1 MKKGFLLV
9 LALMLALLP
18 SAGGAE
24 GLPGLLSAVREGIGE
39 GLAAGAAQAQ
49 RAMDSDLTLDMSIGG
64 EGFGARIEE
73 GQQLTLTLTAGNP
86 RPVETA
92 VTIELRLPQRLGA
105 AQTAWEAVL
114 PAAACDPET
123 GELVPSETVF
133 TRELTLAPG
142 GASEE
147 VTLEAEMS
155 MGTRFYRART
165 PLAICVSDV
174 SAAAD
179 VLGTEDG
186 RAQIGDALTYRV
198 EIANA
203 GMAAKDVP
211 VELILPDGM
220 ALAGE
225 LPEGFAMVGRRIS
238 GQVLAQAAGVDE
250 AGTAASMMTLELPVT
265 VEQDALDGDADATRL
280 LAASLRV
287 DGERIAVPRV
297 QLCAPRI
304 SARLI
309 PESSSLKAGEETTL
323 RILVVNSGLA
333 EADVRLTCVLPDGL
347 TLAQEQ
353 KTAETKDGAQTD
365 AEAEDAQAAIAQQDE
380 GPQQLDGGALVYA
393 LHIPAAEE
401 GESGV
406 CAATTT
412 IRLRVKAEAAQDNL
426 KERLLGT
433 SLAWDVDGGEAQL
446 GEAVALRV
454 KGESFLGLTRSEW
467 NGVFWSAL
475 LLAATIACLC
485 AAVHTDKSDEDY
497 SFE

>member
-24 GLPGLLSAVREGIGE
+24 GLPGLLTAVREGIGE

-49 RAMDSDLTLDMSIGG
+49 RAMDSDLTLDMIIGG

-155 MGTRFYRART
+155 LGTRFYRARA

-174 SAAAD
+174 AAQAQ
-179 VLGTEDG
+179 VLGADEG
-186 RAQIGDALTYRV
+186 RARLGDALTYRV
-198 EIANA
+198 EITNA

-211 VELILPDGM
+211 FEMILPDGVT
-220 ALAGE
+220 LAGA
-225 LPEGFAMVGRRIS
+225 LPEGFVMTGRRVS
-238 GQVLAQAAGVDE
+238 GQVSAE
-250 AGTAASMMTLELPVT
+250 AASADDAGAAASLLAVELPVT
-265 VEQDALDGDADATRL
+265 VDADALDGDEDATRL

-304 SARLI
+304 SAQLLS
-309 PESSSLKAGEETTL
+309 ESSNLEVGDETTL

-333 EADVRLTCVLPDGL
+333 EADVRLTCVLPEGL
-347 TLAQEQ
+347 TLAQDEAAA
-353 KTAETKDGAQTD
+353 TAAEADAPDDGAQ
-365 AEAEDAQAAIAQQDE
+365 AVSAQQSE
-380 GPQQLDGGALVYA
+380 GPQRLENGALVYT

-401 GESGV
+401 GEGGV
-406 CAATTT
+406 CAATQT
-412 IRLRVKAEAAQDNL
+412 IRLRVKAEAAQSNVR
-426 KERLLGT
+426 ERLLGA
-433 SLAWDVDGGEAQL
+433 SLAWDVDGGDAQL
-446 GEAVALRV
+446 GEAVALCVRT
-454 KGESFLGLTRSEW
+454 ESFLGLTGAEW
-467 NGVFWSAL
+467 QGVFWAAL

-485 AAVHTDKSDEDY
+485 AAVHTDKSEESY
-497 SFE
+497 SFD

>member
-9 LALMLALLP
+9 LAAMLAMLP
-18 SAGGAE
+18 AAGWAE
-24 GLPGLLSAVREGIGE
+24 GLPELFTAVQEGVSE
-39 GLAAGAAQAQ
+39 GLTLGAAQA
-49 RAMDSDLTLDMSIGG
+49 MDGDLTLELSVGDAGS
-64 EGFGARIEE
+64 GARIEE
-73 GQQLTLTLTAGNP
+73 GQSLTLTLTAGNP
-86 RPVETA
+86 RPEDTP
-92 VTIELRLPQRLGA
+92 VTIELHLPQRLHSA
-105 AQTAWEAVL
+105 EETVWQAVL
-114 PAAACDPET
+114 PAAQADPET
-123 GELVPSETVF
+123 GAPVPSQTVF
-133 TRELTLAPG
+133 TREIALATG
-142 GASEE
+142 GVSEE

-165 PLAICVSDV
+165 PLSICVSDV

-179 VLGTEDG
+179 VMGADDG
-186 RAQIGDALTYRV
+186 RARLGDALTYRV

-211 VELILPDGM
+211 VELILPDGV

-225 LPEGFAMVGRRIS
+225 LPEGFVMVGRRIS
-238 GQVLAQAAGVDE
+238 GQVRADAAGVDD
-250 AGTAASMMTLELPVT
+250 AGAAASLMTLELPVT

-309 PESSSLKAGEETTL
+309 PESSSMEIGDETTL

-333 EADVRLTCVLPDGL
+333 EADVRLTCVLPEGL
-347 TLAQEQ
+347 TLAEEE
-353 KTAETKDGAQTD
+353 KTAAAK
-365 AEAEDAQAAIAQQDE
+365 EDAQADEDAQGAQAVSAQQDE
-380 GPQQLDGGALVYA
+380 EPQKLENGALVYA
-393 LHIPAAEE
+393 LHVPAAEE

-426 KERLLGT
+426 KERLLGA

-454 KGESFLGLTRSEW
+454 KSEAFLGLTRGEW
-467 NGVFWSAL
+467 NGVFWAAL
-475 LLAATIACLC
+475 LRAATIACLC

>member
-9 LALMLALLP
+9 LAALLALLP
-18 SAGGAE
+18 SAGWAE
-24 GLPGLLSAVREGIGE
+24 GLPELFTAVQEGVSE
-39 GLAAGAAQAQ
+39 GLTLGAAQA
-49 RAMDSDLTLDMSIGG
+49 MDGDLTLALSAGG
-64 EGFGARIEE
+64 AEGGARIEE
-73 GQQLTLTLTAGNP
+73 GQSLTLTLTAGNP
-86 RPVETA
+86 RPEDTP
-92 VTIELRLPQRLGA
+92 VTIELHLPQRLLSA
-105 AQTAWEAVL
+105 AEATWQAVL
-114 PAAACDPET
+114 PAAQADPET
-123 GELVPSETVF
+123 GELVPSQTVF
-133 TRELTLAPG
+133 TREIALAAG
-142 GASEE
+142 GVSEE

-155 MGTRFYRART
+155 LGTRFYRART

-174 SAAAD
+174 SASAD
-179 VLGTEDG
+179 VLGVDEG
-186 RAQIGDALTYRV
+186 RARLGDRLTYCADIV
-198 EIANA
+198 NA

-211 VELILPDGM
+211 FELILPDGL

-225 LPEGFAMVGRRIS
+225 LPEGFVMTGRRIS
-238 GQVLAQAAGVDE
+238 GQVRAEAAGIDD
-250 AGTAASMMTLELPVT
+250 AGAAASRMTLEFPVT
-265 VEQDALDGDADATRL
+265 VEPDALDGDADATRL
-280 LAASLRV
+280 LAATLRV

-309 PESSSLKAGEETTL
+309 PESSSLETGEETTL

-333 EADVRLTCVLPDGL
+333 EADVRLTCVLPEGL
-347 TLAQEQ
+347 TLAGEEQ
-353 KTAETKDGAQTD
+353 ADAADGEAQT
-365 AEAEDAQAAIAQQDE
+365 EKDAQTVSAQQNE
-380 GPQQLDGGALVYA
+380 GPQKLENGALVYA

-454 KGESFLGLTRSEW
+454 KGEAFLGLTRGEW
-467 NGVFWSAL
+467 NGVFWAAL

>member
-9 LALMLALLP
+9 LAVLLALLP
-18 SAGGAE
+18 SAGWAE
-24 GLPGLLSAVREGIGE
+24 GLPELFTAVQEGVSE
-39 GLAAGAAQAQ
+39 GLTLGAAQA
-49 RAMDSDLTLDMSIGG
+49 MDGDLTLELSAGG
-64 EGFGARIEE
+64 AEGGARVEE
-73 GQQLTLTLTAGNP
+73 GQSLTLTLTAGNP
-86 RPVETA
+86 RPEDTPVA
-92 VTIELRLPQRLGA
+92 IELHLPQRLHCA
-105 AQTAWEAVL
+105 AETTWQAVL
-114 PAAACDPET
+114 PAAQADPET
-123 GELVPSETVF
+123 GLLVPSQTVF
-133 TRELTLAPG
+133 TREIALAAG
-142 GASEE
+142 GISEA

-155 MGTRFYRART
+155 LGTRFYRART

-174 SAAAD
+174 SASAD
-179 VLGTEDG
+179 VLGADGG
-186 RAQIGDALTYRV
+186 RARLGDALTYCT

-211 VELILPDGM
+211 VELILPDGL

-225 LPEGFAMVGRRIS
+225 LPEGFVMTGRRIS
-238 GQVLAQAAGVDE
+238 GQVRAE
-250 AGTAASMMTLELPVT
+250 AASADDAGAAASLMTLEFPVT
-265 VEQDALDGDADATRL
+265 VEPDALDGDADATRL
-280 LAASLRV
+280 LASTLRV

-309 PESSSLKAGEETTL
+309 PESSSLETGEETTL

-333 EADVRLTCVLPDGL
+333 EADVRLTCVLPEGL
-347 TLAQEQ
+347 TLAGEEQADADAQE
-353 KTAETKDGAQTD
+353 AQT
-365 AEAEDAQAAIAQQDE
+365 ASAQQDE
-380 GPQQLDGGALVYA
+380 GPQKLENGALVYA
-393 LHIPAAEE
+393 LHVPAAEE

-454 KGESFLGLTRSEW
+454 KGEAFLGLTRGEW
-467 NGVFWSAL
+467 NGVFWAAL

>member
-1 MKKGFLLV
+1 MKKAFLLV
-9 LALMLALLP
+9 LAAMLALLP
-18 SAGGAE
+18 TAGWAESLPELFTAVQEGVSEGLTLGAAQAMDGDLTLKLSAGGAE
-24 GLPGLLSAVREGIGE
+24 
-39 GLAAGAAQAQ
+39 
-49 RAMDSDLTLDMSIGG
+49 D
-64 EGFGARIEE
+64 GARIEE
-73 GQQLTLTLTAGNP
+73 GQCLTLTLTAGNP
-86 RPVETA
+86 RPEDTA
-92 VTIELRLPQRLGA
+92 VTVELHLPQRLRTTEETTW
-105 AQTAWEAVL
+105 QAVL
-114 PAAACDPET
+114 PAAQADPET
-123 GELVPSETVF
+123 GALVPSQTVF
-133 TRELTLAPG
+133 TREIVLAAG
-142 GASEE
+142 GISEE

-333 EADVRLTCVLPDGL
+333 EADVRLTCVLPDRL